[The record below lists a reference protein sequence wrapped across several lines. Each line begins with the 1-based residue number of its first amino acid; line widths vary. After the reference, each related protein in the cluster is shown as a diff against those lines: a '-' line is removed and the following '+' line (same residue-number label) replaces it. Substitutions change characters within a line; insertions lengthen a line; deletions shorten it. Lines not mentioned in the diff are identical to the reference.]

1 MNGTTTGR
9 KALLLTAAAA
19 ITAWGI
25 LGFVDRRGH
34 GRGEFVYDL
43 EYNVMV
49 MPDGPAAEAGMQDG
63 DRMISVEGIMVE
75 DLPLYSRWP
84 RSLGARVGE
93 SRRFVVEREAEL
105 LTFDVVYGPTPRGVL
120 HLQLGAG
127 LIGLSFLWFGIWA
140 LFAVGTP
147 PALTLAYIGL
157 AAGVA
162 ALGHG
167 PYLGTWDGLAVH
179 VSTAA
184 MALWVVLLL
193 RFVLIF
199 PRRTRLG
206 ESQVATRTI
215 YGLWVLVPATGV
227 FELIF
232 HPALYHTFG
241 PWIGLLMLGYAI
253 LALVAAVYAIAKTPP
268 GKMWDSGMG
277 WILTGLVV
285 GLVPTLVG
293 AIDWA
298 LLWDF
303 DIPGSNYFPLML
315 AVIPL
320 TMALAVR
327 QQARGGSSPAALETA
342 GGP

>member
-9 KALLLTAAAA
+9 KALLLSAAVA

-25 LGFVDRRGH
+25 LGFVDRRQS
-34 GRGEFVYDL
+34 GRAEFMYDL
-43 EYNVMV
+43 DYTLIV

-63 DRMISVEGIMVE
+63 DRIISVEGIMVE

-105 LTFDVVYGPTPRGVL
+105 LTIDVVYGPTPRGVL

-127 LIGLSFLWFGIWA
+127 LIGLSFLWCGIWA

-147 PALTLAYIGL
+147 PALTLAYVGL

-167 PYLGTWDGLAVH
+167 PYLGTWDGLAIH
-179 VSTAA
+179 VSAAA
-184 MALWVVLLL
+184 MALWVALLL
-193 RFVLIF
+193 RFFLIF

-206 ESQVATRTI
+206 ESQVVTRTI
-215 YGLWVLVPATGV
+215 YGLWLLVPATAV
-227 FELIF
+227 VELIF

-253 LALVAAVYAIAKTPP
+253 LALVAAGRGIVKTPR
-268 GKMWDSGMG
+268 GEIWSSGVG

-303 DIPGSNYFPLML
+303 DIPGSTYFTLML

-327 QQARGGSSPAALETA
+327 QRARLR
-342 GGP
+342 

>member
-1 MNGTTTGR
+1 MTGR
-9 KALLLTAAAA
+9 KALQLTAAVA

-25 LGFVDRRGH
+25 FGFIDRRQR
-34 GRGEFVYDL
+34 GRAEFMYDL

-49 MPDGPAAEAGMQDG
+49 MPDGPAAAAGMQNG

-84 RSLGARVGE
+84 RSLGAQVGE

-105 LTFDVVYGPTPRGVL
+105 LTIDVVYGPTPRGVL
-120 HLQLGAG
+120 HLQLGAA

-147 PALTLAYIGL
+147 PALTLAYVGL

-162 ALGHG
+162 TLGYG
-167 PYLGTWDGLAVH
+167 PYLGIWDGLAVH
-179 VSTAA
+179 VATAA
-184 MALWVVLLL
+184 RALWVALLL
-193 RFVLIF
+193 RFFLTF

-206 ESQVATRTI
+206 ENRVATRTI
-215 YGLWVLVPATGV
+215 YGLWLTVPLMGLL
-227 FELIF
+227 ELIF

-241 PWIGLLMLGYAI
+241 TWIGLVMLGYAI
-253 LALVAAVYAIAKTPP
+253 LALVAAVYAIVKTPR
-268 GKMWDSGMG
+268 GEFRISGMG
-277 WILTGLVV
+277 WIVAGLVV

-298 LLWDF
+298 FLWDF
-303 DIPGSNYFPLML
+303 DIPGSIYFPLLL

-320 TMALAVR
+320 SMALAVR
-327 QQARGGSSPAALETA
+327 QQARLR
-342 GGP
+342 